1 MISRKFLSIK
11 WYKDVLIFFLRVKFH
26 FKNPPKNKLIIFDK
40 ESIDD
45 LYEIFK
51 DYKYFI
57 LENRLNHMNN
67 FYFNFKILKLII
79 YFYRGNFM
87 TAYLKSMISIINPEN
102 VITFIDNS
110 EKFFELAKF
119 YENKIIFSAI
129 QNGARYEIK
138 ENNFIFKNKIN
149 NNNNNIFINNY
160 FCFGNYERYLYKKN
174 KIKVKNFINFGSI
187 RLLNYLQYRKK
198 TQTNKVKERFD
209 ICLLSDQG
217 AWYNNLKNYNEI
229 KKGIVLLIKYTL
241 KFSQKY
247 NLKLVIALKR
257 QKNHRLGSIFFYQ
270 EQSFF
275 QDNLTNEEYKYAKE
289 VFFNKKNKYNVYD
302 LIINSKVTVGTISSC
317 LREGLA
323 LNKKVLVCNFTKSNI
338 YDFPIDGLCK
348 LKNRS
353 YKLFETRLSTILKMN
368 FKIYKKK
375 LSKNQDYVLDFQNIK
390 AAKKKLFN
398 IINLKKKK

>member
-1 MISRKFLSIK
+1 M
-11 WYKDVLIFFLRVKFH
+11 
-26 FKNPPKNKLIIFDK
+26 
-40 ESIDD
+40 DD

-57 LENRLNHMNN
+57 LENRLNNMHN

-102 VITFIDNS
+102 IITFIDNS
-110 EKFFELAKF
+110 EKFFELAK
-119 YENKIIFSAI
+119 YYNNKIVFSAI

-138 ENNFIFKNKIN
+138 ENNFIFKNNKKN
-149 NNNNNIFINNY
+149 KNNNIFFSNY
-160 FCFGNYERYLYKKN
+160 LCFGNYEKYLYKKN
-174 KIKVKNFINFGSI
+174 KVKVKNFINFGSI

-198 TQTNKVKERFD
+198 SQTNKVKEKFD

-241 KFSQKY
+241 KFAQKY
-247 NLKLVIALKR
+247 NIKLVIALKR
-257 QKNHRLGSIFFYQ
+257 QKKHRLGDIFFKQ
-270 EQSFF
+270 EQNFF
-275 QDNLTNEEYKYAKE
+275 QDNLTNEEYRYAKE

-302 LIINSKVTVGTISSC
+302 LIINSKVTIGTISSC

-323 LNKKVLVCNFTKSNI
+323 LKKKVLVCNFTKNNI

-348 LKNRS
+348 LKKKS
-353 YKLFETRLSTILKMN
+353 YKHFEKRLSKILKMN
-368 FKIYKKK
+368 FKNYEKN
-375 LSKNQDYVLDFQNIK
+375 LSKDPSYVLDFKSINE
-390 AAKKKLFN
+390 AKIKLFN
-398 IINLKKKK
+398 TINLKKK